1 MKKQQ
6 APFWKL
12 PNAQDDYDC
21 SMTNHLSQQ
30 LTVQSA
36 QSTQLQKT
44 EKTSCII
51 HDIAV
56 LAVLLWLN
64 LHLYLHYGFLFLSIV
79 GNYHNNFKYIM
90 GRFNCDCIQRPR
102 QVILFCIL
110 GTKITQGFKTTK
122 RLFIKSDIQNYF
134 IFRVQ
139 SLLFLRC
146 H

>member
-1 MKKQQ
+1 MGICFYLKHKIRMKKQQ

-79 GNYHNNFKYIM
+79 GNYHNNFKYIWA
-90 GRFNCDCIQRPR
+90 DLIVIVYKDQDR
-102 QVILFCIL
+102 QFC
-110 GTKITQGFKTTK
+110 F
-122 RLFIKSDIQNYF
+122 
-134 IFRVQ
+134 V
-139 SLLFLRC
+139 FLV
-146 H
+146 